1 MIAIETGVRCC
12 VTGFELLYG
21 LAICMFLWT
30 SVYSGPL
37 CTFQSGFFFLTLSCM
52 SSLCNILGINFLS
65 DILFA
70 NIFPHSGGGLFH
82 FVEALLCCT
91 ELFSLIQT
99 HLFIFG
105 FVSPA

>member
-1 MIAIETGVRCC
+1 MHFSIR
-12 VTGFELLYG
+12 
-21 LAICMFLWT
+21 
-30 SVYSGPL
+30 
-37 CTFQSGFFFLTLSCM
+37 FFFLTLSCM